1 MKLPAF
7 IKDNLLLKIT
17 SLNSGAIG
25 IRAILGFASQRLIA
39 EKLGP
44 SGVAFIGDLRNVI
57 PMIQSLSTLG
67 MFNGIVKYV
76 AEHKEN
82 KEELLKLFSTT
93 FVYLLL
99 TSIISFC
106 VLFFG
111 ASYWNG
117 LIFSAENDF
126 SFVFKALGIV
136 VPFIAMNRV
145 VNGVINGLSAY
156 KKFVKIELISYCLGV
171 FLIIALLY
179 YKNLNGVLFAIS
191 MIPVLQ
197 FSILFYFF
205 SKTLKEYLDYKKIS
219 FTIPYKNKLFG
230 FTIMSFVATLLSN
243 FVEIDLRG
251 YLKNQISEADA
262 GYWTAMTN
270 LSKQYLMF
278 STAIFTLYVIP
289 KFSKIKRSSDFR
301 KEVLSIYK
309 TLLPLF
315 AIGMVL
321 IFVLKD
327 WVIELTHGGHFLAM
341 KPLFKWQLLGDFVK
355 IASIIIAH
363 QFLAKKMVKQFIITE
378 LISLALFYGFST
390 YFIKTMGAE
399 GIVFAHFIR
408 YVLYFIIVIVVLRK
422 HIFGNNLFE
431 SN

>member
-1 MKLPAF
+1 MKLPSF

-25 IRAILGFASQRLIA
+25 IKALLGFASQRIIA
-39 EKLGP
+39 EKFGP
-44 SGVAFIGDLRNVI
+44 AGVAFIGDLRNII
-57 PMIQSLSTLG
+57 PMIQSFSTLG
-67 MFNGIVKYV
+67 IFNGIVKYV

-82 KEELLKLFSTT
+82 KQELLKLFSTAFVWLLFSSLVT
-93 FVYLLL
+93 F
-99 TSIISFC
+99 F
-106 VLFFG
+106 VLFLG
-111 ASYWNG
+111 ASYWND
-117 LIFSAENDF
+117 LIFSTENDF
-126 SFVFKALGIV
+126 SFVFKILAIA

-171 FLIIALLY
+171 VLLITLLY
-179 YKNLNGVLFAIS
+179 YKNLNGALFAIA
-191 MIPVLQ
+191 IFPILQ

-219 FTIPYKNKLFG
+219 FTIPYKNKLIG

-251 YLKNQISEADA
+251 HLKNQISEADA

-278 STAIFTLYVIP
+278 SSAILTLYVIP
-289 KFSKIKRSSDFR
+289 KFSKIKRSVDFR
-301 KEVLSIYK
+301 REVLSIYK

-315 AIGMVL
+315 AGGMLL

-327 WVIELTHGGHFLAM
+327 WVINLTHGEDFLAM
-341 KPLFKWQLLGDFVK
+341 KPLFKWQLLGDFIK
-355 IASIIIAH
+355 IALVIIAH
-363 QFLAKKMVKQFIITE
+363 QFFAKKMVKQFIVTE
-378 LISLALFYGFST
+378 LISLILFYGLSS
-390 YFIKTMGAE
+390 YFINSMGAE
-399 GIVFAHFIR
+399 GIVLAHLLR
-408 YVLYFIIVIVVLRK
+408 YVICFPLVVFFLRK
-422 HIFGNNLFE
+422 NLFGNNII
-431 SN
+431 N

>member
-1 MKLPAF
+1 MKLPSF

-25 IRAILGFASQRLIA
+25 IKALLGFASQRIIA
-39 EKLGP
+39 EKFGP
-44 SGVAFIGDLRNVI
+44 AGVAFIGDLRNII
-57 PMIQSLSTLG
+57 PMIQSFSTLG
-67 MFNGIVKYV
+67 IFNGIVKYV

-82 KEELLKLFSTT
+82 KEELLKLFSTAFVWLLFSSLVT
-93 FVYLLL
+93 F
-99 TSIISFC
+99 F

-111 ASYWNG
+111 ASYWND
-117 LIFSAENDF
+117 LIFSTENDF
-126 SFVFKALGIV
+126 SFVFKILAIA

-171 FLIIALLY
+171 VLLITLLY
-179 YKNLNGVLFAIS
+179 YKNLNGALFAIA
-191 MIPVLQ
+191 IFPILQ

-219 FTIPYKNKLFG
+219 FTIPYKNKLIG

-251 YLKNQISEADA
+251 HLKNQISEADA

-278 STAIFTLYVIP
+278 SSAILTLYVIP
-289 KFSKIKRSSDFR
+289 KFSKIKRSVDFR
-301 KEVLSIYK
+301 REVLSIYK

-315 AIGMVL
+315 AGGMLL

-327 WVIELTHGGHFLAM
+327 WVIDLSHGEDFLAM
-341 KPLFKWQLLGDFVK
+341 KPLFKWQLLGDFIK

-363 QFLAKKMVKQFIITE
+363 QFYAKKMVKQFIVTE
-378 LISLALFYGFST
+378 LISLVLFYGLSS
-390 YFIKTMGAE
+390 YFISSMGAE
-399 GIVFAHFIR
+399 GIVLAHLLR
-408 YVLYFIIVIVVLRK
+408 YLICFPLLVFFLRK
-422 HIFGNNLFE
+422 NLFGNNII
-431 SN
+431 N